1 MCLKDDL
8 MQTLTDF
15 TWDHHFGLEIGQFK
29 PDFRSCAIPEDNL
42 IVINTN
48 WKDKEEVPFSFAHEI
63 GHFMNGDDGVRY
75 YDSATINNKCEYAAN
90 LFAIRFI
97 LKFCERYSLHFTN
110 PITFCE
116 QFGVPTVLEYVV
128 ANEIKISR

>member
-1 MCLKDDL
+1 MMCLKNDL
-8 MQTLTDF
+8 MQTLTDY
-15 TWDHHFGLEIGQFK
+15 TWNHHISLDIGAYK

-42 IVINTN
+42 IIINTN

-90 LFAIRFI
+90 LFAVRFI
-97 LKFCERYSLHFTN
+97 LKFCERYDLHFTN

-128 ANEIKISR
+128 ANEMR